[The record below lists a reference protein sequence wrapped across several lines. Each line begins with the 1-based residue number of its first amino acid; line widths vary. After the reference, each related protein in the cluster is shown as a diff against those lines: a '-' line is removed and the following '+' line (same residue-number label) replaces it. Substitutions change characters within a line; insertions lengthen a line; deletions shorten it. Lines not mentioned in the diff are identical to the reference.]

1 MYILGYLTSL
11 TALRKSASLIT
22 ATLVMTLLTSPSNV
36 QLYKALKDQLSD
48 VCEELKR
55 ISAGQSP
62 DPELLEVLRLMMI
75 GLVKNI
81 VIVLLIEG
89 IILAFLL
96 LIGVHG

>member
-1 MYILGYLTSL
+1 
-11 TALRKSASLIT
+11 
-22 ATLVMTLLTSPSNV
+22 MTLLTSPSNV

-62 DPELLEVLRLMMI
+62 DPELLEVLRLTI

>member
-1 MYILGYLTSL
+1 
-11 TALRKSASLIT
+11 
-22 ATLVMTLLTSPSNV
+22 MTLLTSLSNV

-55 ISAGQSP
+55 ISAGQSL

>member
-11 TALRKSASLIT
+11 TALRKSVSLIT

-62 DPELLEVLRLMMI
+62 DPELLEVLRLTI